1 MEKIVHIGC
10 AAGFAGD
17 RFDASGPI
25 LADMAGREGP
35 KYLLF
40 ETLAER
46 TLAAAQRLR
55 REDPARGY
63 SPYLERYLRP
73 CLAEAKRL
81 GVKIVS
87 NLGAANPLAAARRV
101 VALAAELNSHDMTVS
116 AVTGDDLT
124 AVFSPEELAAFPTI
138 EGGGVAG
145 RRIIAANA
153 YLGARP
159 IAEALAGGADV
170 VLVGRGV
177 DSALALGPL
186 LHEFHWG
193 FQDWDRLAAGTI
205 CGHLLECGA
214 QVTGGYFADP
224 GVKDVPDLA
233 GVGYPIAEVAADGAM
248 VIGKPAGTGGVVS
261 RATAAEQL
269 MYEMHDPA
277 RYLVPDCVADVTG
290 VRLSEDGPD
299 RVRVEGVRGQPGPET
314 LKATICVEN
323 GWLAEAELSY
333 AGPNALA
340 RAELAG
346 RVVRERLAR
355 LGWSGPLRAEIL
367 GTGAVHAGGGES
379 RYSAPPNGEY
389 RLRVAAPSPDLAGA
403 ELVADEVLS
412 LYCAGP
418 AGGGGYRRQVTPEVA
433 TVSAL
438 IPRTL
443 VEPHIQVH
451 MLQGDAR

>member
-25 LADMAGREGP
+25 LADMAGRAGP

-55 REDPARGY
+55 EQDPEQGY

-81 GVKIVS
+81 GVRIVS
-87 NLGAANPLAAARRV
+87 NLGAANPLAAGRR
-101 VALAAELNSHDMTVS
+101 ALELAAAQNIPNMTVCV
-116 AVTGDDLT
+116 VTGDDLT
-124 AVFSPEELAAFPTI
+124 AYLSPEELQAFPTV
-138 EGGGVAG
+138 EGGAVAG
-145 RRIIAANA
+145 RKILAANA

-159 IAEALAGGADV
+159 IAAALAMGADM

-186 LHEFHWG
+186 MYEFGWEAAA
-193 FQDWDRLAAGTI
+193 WDRLAAGTI
-205 CGHLLECGA
+205 CGHLLECGS

-224 GVKDVPDLA
+224 GFKDVPDLA
-233 GVGYPIAEVAADGAM
+233 GVGYPIAEVSADGSM
-248 VIGKPAGTGGVVS
+248 VICKPAGTGGLVS
-261 RATAAEQL
+261 RATVAEQIL
-269 MYEMHDPA
+269 YEMHDPA
-277 RYLVPDCVADVTG
+277 RYLVPDCVADVSEI
-290 VRLSEDGPD
+290 RLGEAGPD
-299 RVRVEGVRGQPGPET
+299 RVRVEGVRGEAAPET
-314 LKATICVEN
+314 LKATLCVEN

-340 RAELAG
+340 RADLAG
-346 RVVRERLAR
+346 TVVRERLAR
-355 LGWSGPLRAEIL
+355 LGWDGPLRVEIL
-367 GTGAVHAGGGES
+367 GAGAVHSGGG
-379 RYSAPPNGEY
+379 APSFGLAPDGEY
-389 RLRVAAPSPDLAGA
+389 RLRVAAPAPDREGA
-403 ELVADEVLS
+403 ERVADEVLS

-418 AGGGGYRRQVTPEVA
+418 AGGGGYRRQVTQEVA

-438 IPRTL
+438 IPRDRI
-443 VEPHIQVH
+443 EPHIRLH
-451 MLQGDAR
+451 RIGGDAR